1 MTVRREVAPSAHAA
15 LTSRDGGVSGHC
27 CTRQQVLPKAPDFSI
42 ADTETEPMPETAR
55 RFAAHLLAMIAL
67 VATLSAASLAAADKP
82 AIYSASGKLAVK
94 GADVVAYFTERRAV
108 IGKAEHSTTWHGAT
122 WRFSSAENL
131 AKFKAN
137 PEKYAPQ
144 YGGYCAYAVSEGYT
158 AKIEPEAWSIVNGK
172 LYLNYSLGV
181 RSLWDKN
188 KKERIRKA
196 DTNWPDVL
204 KR

>member
-1 MTVRREVAPSAHAA
+1 MIRNIPNFAARAMAAIAFVAA
-15 LTSRDGGVSGHC
+15 L
-27 CTRQQVLPKAPDFSI
+27 SI
-42 ADTETEPMPETAR
+42 AG
-55 RFAAHLLAMIAL
+55 
-67 VATLSAASLAAADKP
+67 LAAAEQS

-108 IGKAEHSTTWHGAT
+108 IGKAEHSTTWRGAT

-158 AKIEPEAWSIVNGK
+158 AKIEPEAWSIVDGK
-172 LYLNYSLGV
+172 LYLNYSLGI
-181 RSLWDKN
+181 RKRWEQSKQ
-188 KKERIRKA
+188 ERIRQA
-196 DTNWPDVL
+196 DKNWPGVL

>member
-1 MTVRREVAPSAHAA
+1 MPQ
-15 LTSRDGGVSGHC
+15 LTRS
-27 CTRQQVLPKAPDFSI
+27 
-42 ADTETEPMPETAR
+42 
-55 RFAAHLLAMIAL
+55 FAAHLLPMIAL
-67 VATLSAASLAAADKP
+67 FVTLSAASLAVADRP

-108 IGKAEHSTTWHGAT
+108 IGKAEYSTTWRGAT

-131 AKFKAN
+131 AKFKAG
-137 PEKYAPQ
+137 PAKYAPQ

-158 AKIEPEAWSIVNGK
+158 AKIEPEAWSIVDGK

-181 RSLWDKN
+181 RSLWERN
-188 KKERIRKA
+188 KRERIRKA
-196 DTNWPDVL
+196 DTNWPGVL

>member
-1 MTVRREVAPSAHAA
+1 M
-15 LTSRDGGVSGHC
+15 L
-27 CTRQQVLPKAPDFSI
+27 Q
-42 ADTETEPMPETAR
+42 TAR
-55 RFAAHLLAMIAL
+55 YLAAHILAAHVL
-67 VATLSAASLAAADKP
+67 ATMTIMAALSAAGVAAADRP

-108 IGKAEHSTTWHGAT
+108 IGKAEHSTSWRGAT

-131 AKFKAN
+131 AKFKAD
-137 PEKYAPQ
+137 PAKYAPQ

-158 AKIEPEAWSIVNGK
+158 AKIEPEAWSIVDGK

-181 RSLWDKN
+181 RSLWEKN
-188 KKERIRKA
+188 KRERIRKA
-196 DTNWPDVL
+196 NTNWPGVL

>member
-1 MTVRREVAPSAHAA
+1 
-15 LTSRDGGVSGHC
+15 
-27 CTRQQVLPKAPDFSI
+27 
-42 ADTETEPMPETAR
+42 MPETAR
-55 RFAAHLLAMIAL
+55 RLAAHLLAMIAL
-67 VATLSAASLAAADKP
+67 VATLTAASLAAADKP

-108 IGKAEHSTTWHGAT
+108 IGKAEHSTTWRGAT
-122 WRFSSAENL
+122 WRFSSAANL
-131 AKFKAN
+131 ATFKAN

-144 YGGYCAYAVSEGYT
+144 YGGYCAYAVSKGYT
-158 AKIEPEAWSIVNGK
+158 AKIEPEAWSIVDGK

-181 RSLWDKN
+181 RSLWATN
-188 KKERIRKA
+188 KRERIRKA

>member
-1 MTVRREVAPSAHAA
+1 MPQLARS
-15 LTSRDGGVSGHC
+15 LT
-27 CTRQQVLPKAPDFSI
+27 
-42 ADTETEPMPETAR
+42 
-55 RFAAHLLAMIAL
+55 AHLLAMVAL
-67 VATLSAASLAAADKP
+67 LVTLSAAGLAAADRP

-108 IGKAEHSTTWHGAT
+108 IGKAEYSTTWRGAT

-131 AKFKAN
+131 AKFKAD
-137 PEKYAPQ
+137 PAKYAPQ

-158 AKIEPEAWSIVNGK
+158 AKIEPEAWSIVDGK

-181 RSLWDKN
+181 RSLWEKN
-188 KKERIRKA
+188 KRERIRKA
-196 DTNWPDVL
+196 DANWPGVL